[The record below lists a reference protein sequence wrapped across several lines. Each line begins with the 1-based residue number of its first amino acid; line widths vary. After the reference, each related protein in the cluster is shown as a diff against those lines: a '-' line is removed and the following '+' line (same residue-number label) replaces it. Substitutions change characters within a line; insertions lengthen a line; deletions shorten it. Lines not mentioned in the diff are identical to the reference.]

1 LSSAITIGAWL
12 STGWQGSTVTLQREA
27 VRDGTV
33 LYWLWTIIGLGV
45 AVRVGAAIYLGN
57 SVTPLPGVFDQVSYH
72 TLALRVLDGHGFSFG
87 EGWWPATQANQPT
100 AHWSFLYTGFLA
112 AVYAVS
118 GANPLVGRLVQAV
131 VVGVLQP
138 LFTYRI
144 GNRLFGQTVGLVSSA
159 IVACY
164 AYFIYYSGA
173 LVTESLFIVAL
184 LWALD
189 AAIRLPDPPR
199 GKSRWAGLSG
209 WLELG
214 AAFGAAVLLRQVV
227 ILVVPLVVAWI
238 CRRTRVANALGTGGV
253 RPSASWLVS
262 GVATTALTIVLC
274 VAPWTVRNW
283 SVFHE
288 LVPLNTN
295 AGFAFYWGNHPVHG
309 NGFVPILPGP
319 EYGRLIPSELEGLN
333 EARLDR
339 ALMRRGF
346 QLVASAP
353 IRFLRVSVSRVPEYV
368 KFWPSRDSGAFSNW
382 ARVLSF
388 GLCLPFMVSG
398 LWLALRDKEARR
410 SPRPAARSAILL
422 ILGVASL
429 YSLVHLLTW
438 TLIRYRLPVDAIL
451 MPFAGLSVA
460 WALDR
465 LRRTIGQARQVSR
478 PAGLLL

>member
-1 LSSAITIGAWL
+1 M
-12 STGWQGSTVTLQREA
+12 TLQRDPIRGGVVLTRLWA
-27 VRDGTV
+27 V
-33 LYWLWTIIGLGV
+33 IGLAV
-45 AVRVGAAIYLGN
+45 AARAAAAVYLGN
-57 SVTPLPGVFDQVSYH
+57 TVTPLPGVFDQVSYH
-72 TLALRVLDGHGFSFG
+72 ALALRLLDGHGFSFG
-87 EGWWPATQANQPT
+87 EGWWPATQANEPT

-118 GANPLVGRLVQAV
+118 GSNPLVARLVQAV

-138 LFTYRI
+138 LLTYRI
-144 GNRLFGQTVGLVSSA
+144 GSRLFGPTVGLVSSA
-159 IVACY
+159 VVACY
-164 AYFIYYSGA
+164 AYFIYYSAA
-173 LVTESLFIVAL
+173 LVTEGLFIVAL
-184 LWALD
+184 LWTVD
-189 AAIRLPDPPR
+189 AAIRLADPLR
-199 GKSRWAGLSG
+199 GKAQSIGLGG

-214 AAFGAAVLLRQVV
+214 AALGAAILLRQVV
-227 ILVVPLVVAWI
+227 ILVVPFVVAWAW
-238 CRRTRVANALGTGGV
+238 RQARVASPLGTGSVGP
-253 RPSASWLVS
+253 RAAKLA
-262 GVATTALTIVLC
+262 GAVATSVLVIVVC
-274 VAPWTVRNW
+274 VAPWTIRNW
-283 SVFHE
+283 RVFHE
-288 LVPLNTN
+288 FVLLNTN

-353 IRFLRVSVSRVPEYV
+353 VRFLRVSASRVPEYV

-398 LWLALRDKEARR
+398 LWLALCDKEARR
-410 SPRPAARSAILL
+410 SPQPAARSAILL

-438 TLIRYRLPVDAIL
+438 TLVRYRLPVDAIL
-451 MPFAGLSVA
+451 MPFAGLSIA
-460 WALDR
+460 WTLDW
-465 LRRTIGQARQVSR
+465 LRRSIGQARQASR
-478 PAGLLL
+478 PSALLS